1 MGSPIDAAHAV
12 ESHRGVTAPVPDP
25 AFPTTIA
32 SDAVAALERI
42 EREASLELY
51 ANAPADV
58 ADELGLGYR
67 RIGDG
72 ALILSRKLDHI
83 MLCRLQGF
91 GVDTPATAA
100 ALDDAISAFGEARIR
115 NWIVQL
121 APGADTL
128 AMLVAERGFRRHP
141 RTWAKFVFAGE
152 PPETKTDL
160 TIREIDRRHADAF
173 GEVVRTAF
181 ELPPLAGRWIAGIV
195 GRPRFRCFMAF
206 DEEKPVACG
215 AVFIDGVA
223 SWLGFGA
230 TLAPHRGRGAQSAIL
245 AARIRASLDAGVAL
259 ISTETGIP
267 HHGEAGPSFRNIQ
280 RAGFRVAYERPNM
293 RLPRDT

>member
-1 MGSPIDAAHAV
+1 V
-12 ESHRGVTAPVPDP
+12 QSHRGVAEPVRDP
-25 AFPTTIA
+25 TFPTTIA
-32 SDAVAALERI
+32 SDAVAALERV
-42 EREASLELY
+42 EREASLEFY
-51 ANAPADV
+51 ANAPANV
-58 ADELGLGYR
+58 AKELGLAHR
-67 RIGDG
+67 RIADG

-91 GVDTPATAA
+91 GMDVPATRDG
-100 ALDDAISAFGEARIR
+100 LDDAISTFGDAHIR

-128 AMLVAERGFRRHP
+128 AMLLAERGFRRHP

-152 PPETKTDL
+152 PPETQTDL

-173 GEVVRTAF
+173 GEVARAAF
-181 ELPPLAGRWIAGIV
+181 ELLPLAGPWIAGIV
-195 GRPRFRCFMAF
+195 GRPRFRTFMAF
-206 DEEKPVACG
+206 DGETPVACG
-215 AVFIDGVA
+215 TVFIDGNT

-230 TLAPHRGRGAQSAIL
+230 TLASHRRRGAQSAIL
-245 AARIRASLDAGVAL
+245 AARIRASREAGATL

-267 HHGEAGPSFRNIQ
+267 HFDEAGPSFRNIQ

-293 RLPRDT
+293 RLPGDT